1 MLDKVCF
8 VWYTIKVV
16 RNERGNSMSAEEI
29 FEQRMRLS
37 KLFAMYGGLL
47 TEKQFQCLSF
57 YFDDDLSLS
66 EIADE
71 MEVSRQAVYD
81 LLKRVEQTLEK
92 YESKLGLL
100 AKKEEQELKLQRVI
114 ETLKSSRFSA
124 KKEVVAIL
132 EELC

>member
-1 MLDKVCF
+1 
-8 VWYTIKVV
+8 
-16 RNERGNSMSAEEI
+16 MSAEEI

-100 AKKEEQELKLQRVI
+100 AKKEEQELKLQSVI
-114 ETLKSSRFSA
+114 EALKSSRFA
-124 KKEVVAIL
+124 TKKEVIAIL
-132 EELC
+132 EGLCQ

>member
-1 MLDKVCF
+1 
-8 VWYTIKVV
+8 
-16 RNERGNSMSAEEI
+16 MSAEEI

-71 MEVSRQAVYD
+71 MDVSRQAVYD

-100 AKKEEQELKLQRVI
+100 AKKEEQELKLQGVI

-124 KKEVVAIL
+124 KKEVIAIL
-132 EELC
+132 EELCQ

>member
-1 MLDKVCF
+1 
-8 VWYTIKVV
+8 
-16 RNERGNSMSAEEI
+16 MSAEEI

-71 MEVSRQAVYD
+71 MDVSRQAVYD

-100 AKKEEQELKLQRVI
+100 AKKEEQELKLQGVI

-132 EELC
+132 EEMC

>member
-1 MLDKVCF
+1 
-8 VWYTIKVV
+8 
-16 RNERGNSMSAEEI
+16 MSAEEI

-37 KLFAMYGGLL
+37 KLFALYGGLL

-100 AKKEEQELKLQRVI
+100 AKKEEQEAKLTQVI
-114 ETLKSSRFSA
+114 EMLKTSRFARKSEA
-124 KKEVVAIL
+124 VTML
-132 EELC
+132 EAMCE

>member
-1 MLDKVCF
+1 
-8 VWYTIKVV
+8 
-16 RNERGNSMSAEEI
+16 MSAEEI

-71 MEVSRQAVYD
+71 MDVSRQAVYD

-100 AKKEEQELKLQRVI
+100 AKKEEQELKLQSVI
-114 ETLKSSRFSA
+114 ETLKASRFSA
-124 KKEVVAIL
+124 KKEVIAVL
-132 EELC
+132 EGLCQ

>member
-1 MLDKVCF
+1 
-8 VWYTIKVV
+8 
-16 RNERGNSMSAEEI
+16 MSAEEI

-124 KKEVVAIL
+124 KKEVIAVL
-132 EELC
+132 EEICL

>member
-1 MLDKVCF
+1 
-8 VWYTIKVV
+8 
-16 RNERGNSMSAEEI
+16 MSAEEI

-100 AKKEEQELKLQRVI
+100 DKKEEQELKLQSVI

-124 KKEVVAIL
+124 KKEVIAIL
-132 EELC
+132 EELCQ

>member
-1 MLDKVCF
+1 
-8 VWYTIKVV
+8 
-16 RNERGNSMSAEEI
+16 MSAEEI

-71 MEVSRQAVYD
+71 MDVSRQAVYD

-92 YESKLGLL
+92 YECKLGLL
-100 AKKEEQELKLQRVI
+100 AKKEEQEANLKQVI
-114 ETLKSSRFSA
+114 EMLKTSRFSHKDEA
-124 KKEVVAIL
+124 MAVL
-132 EELC
+132 EAMCE

>member
-1 MLDKVCF
+1 
-8 VWYTIKVV
+8 
-16 RNERGNSMSAEEI
+16 MSAEEI

-100 AKKEEQELKLQRVI
+100 AQKEDQERKLQQI
-114 ETLKSSRFSA
+114 IDTLRNCRFSA
-124 KKEVVAIL
+124 KKEVVSNL
-132 EELC
+132 EAMIS

>member
-1 MLDKVCF
+1 
-8 VWYTIKVV
+8 
-16 RNERGNSMSAEEI
+16 MSAEEI

-71 MEVSRQAVYD
+71 MDVSRQAVYD

-100 AKKEEQELKLQRVI
+100 AKKEEQELTLQSVI
-114 ETLKSSRFSA
+114 EALKTSRFSA
-124 KKEVVAIL
+124 KKEVIAIL
-132 EELC
+132 EELCQ

>member
-1 MLDKVCF
+1 
-8 VWYTIKVV
+8 
-16 RNERGNSMSAEEI
+16 MSAEEI

-92 YESKLGLL
+92 YENKLGFL
-100 AKKEEQELKLQRVI
+100 AKKEEQEMKLQSVI
-114 ETLKSSRFSA
+114 ETLKLSRFSA
-124 KKEVVAIL
+124 KKEVVAVL
-132 EELC
+132 EGLCE